1 MNRLITLLV
10 LFNTSLIFA
19 QRQTFDI
26 ASFVPPNGW
35 QNETRDY
42 AASYTTTNNLTQG
55 WCRVTLYK
63 SMLSNGDAMADFN
76 SEWPNLITKSFPD
89 ALMPTPEA
97 TTEDGWTSEAGA
109 AKFQF
114 NGQDAAALLTTITG
128 YGVEMS
134 IVVLM
139 NSEEFMPAVESFLAS
154 IDLKKPA
161 AEVITQQ
168 SQQPTKPAQLAQPI
182 LEKVSN
188 NHGIS
193 ISTITFDD
201 GWVAQPFDDYVK
213 VTKGNTKVFLHYTVA
228 ITDAMRNSNDIDG
241 ALWDQLIAPRYHVSN
256 VRKYDNG
263 GACYFCI
270 DFFEADAIEKAT
282 GKNCHVGFRVIT
294 NNGNSNCIEIVSPS
308 AQEFQQN
315 FPDQKKVEAL
325 LNYNK
330 FAVTRADLVGEWQ
343 ESTSS
348 GIDMYSTVT
357 GAYAGMNS
365 TAAANSFIFNN
376 NETYSSSHKGAFGMM
391 GSTTFYDQK
400 YIGNCT
406 ITDWDITLTKRFK
419 EKTDIFWAQFEA
431 VRGGRILHITN
442 KEASGIS
449 YHLVKTR

>member
-1 MNRLITLLV
+1 
-10 LFNTSLIFA
+10 
-19 QRQTFDI
+19 
-26 ASFVPPNGW
+26 
-35 QNETRDY
+35 
-42 AASYTTTNNLTQG
+42 
-55 WCRVTLYK
+55 
-63 SMLSNGDAMADFN
+63 
-76 SEWPNLITKSFPD
+76 
-89 ALMPTPEA
+89 
-97 TTEDGWTSEAGA
+97 
-109 AKFQF
+109 
-114 NGQDAAALLTTITG
+114 
-128 YGVEMS
+128 
-134 IVVLM
+134 
-139 NSEEFMPAVESFLAS
+139 
-154 IDLKKPA
+154 
-161 AEVITQQ
+161 
-168 SQQPTKPAQLAQPI
+168 
-182 LEKVSN
+182 
-188 NHGIS
+188 
-193 ISTITFDD
+193 
-201 GWVAQPFDDYVK
+201 
-213 VTKGNTKVFLHYTVA
+213 
-228 ITDAMRNSNDIDG
+228 
-241 ALWDQLIAPRYHVSN
+241 

-376 NETYSSSHKGAFGMM
+376 NETYSSSHKGAFGMV
-391 GSTTFYDQK
+391 GNTTFYDQK